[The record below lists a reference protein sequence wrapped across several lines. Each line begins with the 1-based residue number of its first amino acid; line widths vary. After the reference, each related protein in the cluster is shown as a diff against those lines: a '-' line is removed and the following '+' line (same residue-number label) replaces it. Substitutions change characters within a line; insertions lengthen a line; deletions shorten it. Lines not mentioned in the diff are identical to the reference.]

1 MDAPKDAGAD
11 AILIGIG
18 ANLAGRF
25 PTPLAACEAALA
37 ALEQAG
43 ARVVARSRWYR
54 SQPVPV
60 SAQPWFV
67 NGVVR
72 VATDLEPVPLL
83 HALHAI
89 EERLGR
95 VRRERNAARVIDL
108 DLLAY
113 GRRVLQDAIEV
124 PHPRLDR
131 RRFVLL
137 PLAELLPGWRHPRSG
152 RTVEELIAAADQD
165 QPIEPISEPPFS
177 ETAGTSR

>member
-1 MDAPKDAGAD
+1 MDAAAD

-25 PTPLAACEAALA
+25 ATPLAACEAAVA

-43 ARVVARSRWYR
+43 VAVLARSRWYR
-54 SQPVPV
+54 SQPVPA

-72 VATDLEPVPLL
+72 VATRLPPAALL
-83 HALHAI
+83 QMMHGI
-89 EERLGR
+89 EERFGR
-95 VRRERNAARVIDL
+95 VRRERNAARIIDL

-113 GRRVLQDAIEV
+113 GRCRQQDGLEL

-137 PLAELLPGWRHPRSG
+137 PLAEVAPGWCHPSSG
-152 RTVEELIAAADQD
+152 RTVAELVAAADQD
-165 QPIEPISEPPFS
+165 QLIEPLTEPMPQADGS
-177 ETAGTSR
+177 AP

>member
-1 MDAPKDAGAD
+1 MDAAAD

-18 ANLAGRF
+18 ANLPGRF
-25 PTPLAACEAALA
+25 QTPLAACEAAMA
-37 ALEQAG
+37 ALEQA
-43 ARVVARSRWYR
+43 AIPVLARSRWFR
-54 SQPVPV
+54 SQPVPA

-72 VATDLEPVPLL
+72 VATELPPAALL
-83 HALHAI
+83 QALHSI
-89 EERLGR
+89 EDRLGR
-95 VRRERNAARVIDL
+95 VRRERNAARIIDL

-113 GRRVLQDAIEV
+113 GRRVTQDGIEL

-137 PLAELLPGWRHPRSG
+137 PLAEVAPGWRHPLSG

-165 QPIEPISEPPFS
+165 QRIEAISEPDG
-177 ETAGTSR
+177 TAP